1 MIPSQ
6 RLTIRMV
13 HKSTTPELFKA
24 ICLWMVPA
32 SIQRCEQWTGVAKTL
47 LTGWLFDI
55 QDHSTVAAIYTWFK
69 AIYKDPLLANQY
81 NGMSQGFLNTHT
93 HTYIYIYI
101 ELGERALTADS
112 DIPNWKTHPNF
123 GGSLSIFTY
132 FFLTDTGK
140 ETCTWYILHTGVGLR
155 DFLSKFRQSG
165 LQIRKL
171 DLHNPD
177 FWLGPK
183 GLHVRVPMFV
193 TGKAGFH
200 PENCLF
206 DFIHVFPSD
215 IFIEKL
221 NIWLI

>member
-93 HTYIYIYI
+93 HIYIYRAWWESSHRRLGYT
-101 ELGERALTADS
+101 ELENTSQFWREFVHLYIFFS
-112 DIPNWKTHPNF
+112 DRHWKRNLYMIH
-123 GGSLSIFTY
+123 IAY
-132 FFLTDTGK
+132 R
-140 ETCTWYILHTGVGLR
+140 CW
-155 DFLSKFRQSG
+155 
-165 LQIRKL
+165 
-171 DLHNPD
+171 
-177 FWLGPK
+177 PK
-183 GLHVRVPMFV
+183 GFSVKIQAKWIANSQIGLTQSWFLVGAQRVTCSGSNV
-193 TGKAGFH
+193 CH
-200 PENCLF
+200 R
-206 DFIHVFPSD
+206 
-215 IFIEKL
+215 
-221 NIWLI
+221 